1 MKSNLD
7 ESSYMK
13 KREDTNRH
21 YTKRKRTPD
30 SHVNIMQLSR
40 IHFIKP
46 DTGLDEPDI
55 KLDTLVKPSWWNLIV
70 PNLKMSLHHRSYNLG
85 VKMLLAG
92 KRWKK
97 AKKVACGEAWQRV
110 WERDYDSDIV
120 GLYSCYYILQTAFSG
135 LDSLLKYRHFKS

>member
-1 MKSNLD
+1 MLIIFLKRWIMKSNLD

-110 WERDYDSDIV
+110 WEIM
-120 GLYSCYYILQTAFSG
+120 IQT
-135 LDSLLKYRHFKS
+135 LLGYTVVTIYFKLLFLV